1 MALVKRKHL
10 NLYKKYIE
18 QIIND
23 LGKTVTVVLGE
34 NEERCNNCKYDEVHH
49 CSSGIYNGTGLKP
62 FDGGICPVCNGKGV
76 TYSLDQKNII
86 ATCKFVNQTEEDD
99 GYKKEKYGIDKI
111 SYLKVK
117 AKVQFYDYFNNAKY
131 FIFDGERYK
140 KMHLIKRGM
149 KDNVVVVAYLERE
162 NV

>member
-76 TYSLDQKNII
+76 TYS
-86 ATCKFVNQTEEDD
+86 FFR
-99 GYKKEKYGIDKI
+99 KI
-111 SYLKVK
+111 SLPSSAPLLSAAFTPAVN
-117 AKVQFYDYFNNAKY
+117 FWS
-131 FIFDGERYK
+131 
-140 KMHLIKRGM
+140 
-149 KDNVVVVAYLERE
+149 NV
-162 NV
+162 